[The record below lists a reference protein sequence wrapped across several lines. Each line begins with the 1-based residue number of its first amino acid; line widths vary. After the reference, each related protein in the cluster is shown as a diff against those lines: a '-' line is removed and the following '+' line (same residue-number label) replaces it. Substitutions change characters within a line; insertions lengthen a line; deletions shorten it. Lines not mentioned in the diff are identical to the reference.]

1 MNFFE
6 NVDPFSKKNIM
17 DSFLKLIKNKDKQF
31 LIQIQILLEKRL
43 IELNL
48 NNDI

>member
-6 NVDPFSKKNIM
+6 NIDPFSKKNIIN
-17 DSFLKLIKNKDKQF
+17 SFYKLIQNKDKQF

-43 IELNL
+43 LELN
-48 NNDI
+48 

>member
-1 MNFFE
+1 
-6 NVDPFSKKNIM
+6 M

>member
-1 MNFFE
+1 MLIH
-6 NVDPFSKKNIM
+6 SQKKNIM